1 MMESITKKSLAQYEK
16 QKPVEE
22 VKSNFLY
29 SFSLLPK
36 EEKAAINSL
45 YAFCSYIDD
54 IVDSTPSTSPEVI
67 ARKEK
72 RLNWWEKEIEK
83 LYNKE
88 HKNILIAPL
97 TDLFDKFNIPKQY
110 FITLIKGCRRDL
122 YQNRYQS
129 FNELKDYCYSVAS
142 VVGLMSIEIF
152 GYKYDSTKQYAV
164 NLGYA
169 LQLTNILRDVKHD
182 KDNGYIYLPIEDM
195 EKFGYSEE
203 DLMNEVYNENF
214 IKLMEYQVQRA
225 KKYYYEAR
233 AELMSE
239 DKNSMLPAQV
249 MDEIYFRL
257 LEKIELN
264 NYNVFKKKIK
274 VSLVHKIMIAIKHWL
289 NLKLFVNRF
298 SNNKNL

>member
-16 QKPVEE
+16 QKPIEE

-36 EEKAAINSL
+36 DEKAAINSL

-54 IVDSTPSTSPEVI
+54 IVDSTSSTSPEVI
-67 ARKEK
+67 ERKEK

-97 TDLFDKFNIPKQY
+97 TDLLDKFNIPKQY

-129 FNELKDYCYSVAS
+129 FTELKDYCYSVAS

-182 KDNGYIYLPIEDM
+182 KDNGYIYLPKEDM

-203 DLMNEVYNENF
+203 DLINEVYNNNF
-214 IKLMEYQVQRA
+214 IKLMEFQVHRA

-233 AELMSE
+233 SELMSE

-274 VSLVHKIMIAIKHWL
+274 VSLVHKVMIAVKHWL

>member
-182 KDNGYIYLPIEDM
+182 KDNGYIYLPNEDM

-233 AELMSE
+233 TELMSE